1 MKQNYDFK
9 IDKIKNLSPEEI
21 SLRKKN
27 LDLFYQSGF
36 PNKKDEDWKFSD
48 LNSILSNNFKNI
60 VNNDFLPKEQNFK
73 LIDEFEHNFIFLL
86 NGRLVSYDF
95 SHEEKNKISI

>member
-27 LDLFYQSGF
+27 LDLFYQTGF

>member
-9 IDKIKNLSPEEI
+9 INKIKDLSLEEI

-27 LDLFYQSGF
+27 LDLFYQTGF

-48 LNSILSNNFKNI
+48 LNSILSRISPFLNN
-60 VNNDFLPKEQNFK
+60 
-73 LIDEFEHNFIFLL
+73 LI
-86 NGRLVSYDF
+86 
-95 SHEEKNKISI
+95 

>member
-9 IDKIKNLSPEEI
+9 IDEIKDLSAEEI

-36 PNKKDEDWKFSD
+36 PNKKDEDW
-48 LNSILSNNFKNI
+48 
-60 VNNDFLPKEQNFK
+60 
-73 LIDEFEHNFIFLL
+73 
-86 NGRLVSYDF
+86 
-95 SHEEKNKISI
+95 